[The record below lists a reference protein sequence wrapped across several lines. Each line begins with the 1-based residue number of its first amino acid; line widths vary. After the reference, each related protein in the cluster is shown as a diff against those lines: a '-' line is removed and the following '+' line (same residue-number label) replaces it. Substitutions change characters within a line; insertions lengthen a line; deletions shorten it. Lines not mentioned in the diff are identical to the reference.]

1 MPVQNVCW
9 SDPSS
14 AYLPRFCSPLLIF
27 SFPRPP
33 SLFGGIVKIRA
44 GFNHF
49 LRSLV
54 LRLSPALSSPSA
66 CLWNSRTPAVDSRLT
81 AQTVLGMRPTLRIAP
96 SEHKTGPER
105 LPQCFAQERLSR
117 APHFSQNL
125 DNTSLGMHL
134 LLL

>member
-27 SFPRPP
+27 SFPCPP

-54 LRLSPALSSPSA
+54 LRLSPVLSSPSA
-66 CLWNSRTPAVDSRLT
+66 CLWNSRTPAHRRAGLPLGQSSACAPHCAPLPPNIRRVPRDSRNASLRKGWAALRSFHKT
-81 AQTVLGMRPTLRIAP
+81 FDNTLR
-96 SEHKTGPER
+96 
-105 LPQCFAQERLSR
+105 
-117 APHFSQNL
+117 
-125 DNTSLGMHL
+125 
-134 LLL
+134 